1 MHGESYTDFMMSKL
15 VSVIGDV
22 CKSNLGMDATS
33 ATEIAKAVDVIV
45 NSAANTI
52 LDERYDVALN
62 TNTKGPSRLVSFAK
76 KYKKP
81 SLSVHVST
89 ALLHWREHSRG
100 ESHLSELFNILPCTG
115 RRC

>member
-1 MHGESYTDFMMSKL
+1 MKYICSELFKCLEQMHGESYTDFMMSKL

-89 ALLHWREHSRG
+89 G
-100 ESHLSELFNILPCTG
+100 K
-115 RRC
+115 

>member
-52 LDERYDVALN
+52 LDERSCPFCLHCCLYALYMKVVN
-62 TNTKGPSRLVSFAK
+62 DTVIKISDFCFIQT
-76 KYKKP
+76 
-81 SLSVHVST
+81 
-89 ALLHWREHSRG
+89 
-100 ESHLSELFNILPCTG
+100 
-115 RRC
+115 